1 MSEFAPEQLPIP
13 GIEESTPPQRMI
25 VVSKEDRLESE
36 NLHLRAL
43 STLRELQL
51 IQMQVQQKT
60 QEHHQ
65 LQAEIL
71 QKRKYLEQKYG
82 IDMNHCQIR
91 GNDGVVVQRTQQDG
105 GIAAAMTAA
114 GMEQR

>member
-1 MSEFAPEQLPIP
+1 MSEFAPEQLSIP
-13 GIEESTPPQRMI
+13 GTENSAPIFI
-25 VVSKEDRLESE
+25 SKEDRLESA

-43 STLRELQL
+43 ATLREIQL

-65 LQAEIL
+65 LQNEIL
-71 QKRKYLEQKYG
+71 QKRRALELKYG
-82 IDMNHCQIR
+82 IDMNRCQIR
-91 GNDGVVVQRTQQDG
+91 DTDGLVVPRTAQDG
-105 GIAAAMTAA
+105 GIVAAMQAA